1 MSRRSK
7 TPGAVRYAYLRLR
20 ILQFGMAGLPR
31 SMQRNWRMMR
41 ILATP
46 PWVDMKAIEVVYEAA
61 HGKGH
66 TVDHIIPLNHPRVC
80 GLHVPWN
87 LRSLPANSNFS
98 RGNGWCE
105 WHGDLFSEP
114 EQLRLI

>member
-1 MSRRSK
+1 MSAR
-7 TPGAVRYAYLRLR
+7 RYASLRLR
-20 ILQFGMAGLPR
+20 ILAQGINGLPPAMR
-31 SMQRNWRMMR
+31 RNWWMMR

-46 PWVDMKAIEVVYEAA
+46 PWVNMREIAKIYAEAKTE
-61 HGKGH
+61 GK

-87 LRSLPANSNFS
+87 LNKMEAGPNMSK
-98 RGNGWCE
+98 GNAWTE

-114 EQLRLI
+114 EQLRMTM